1 MDQQTETG
9 NTTESGDELS
19 FNQSLET
26 ISGLDKETVEYALDH
41 GVDANEICDNHADSP
56 SALHL
61 FSRVTSDVN
70 IIETLIAH
78 GANVNALD
86 NFNRSALMMASYN
99 SSGVAFCLMN
109 KGADVN
115 QADDNGWHVM
125 HWFAANCEHQEV
137 VSLLVDAGAEVN
149 HVNNRGM
156 TPLSTCLVSGL
167 CPEVLTTLINRGAG
181 LPLKMFVGVDVLL
194 GIAEEKGRSPEVIAR
209 FKKHYQNGEIRSVE
223 IQ

>member
-1 MDQQTETG
+1 MDQQTK
-9 NTTESGDELS
+9 TENGDGLS

-26 ISGLDKETVEYALDH
+26 ISGLDKETVEYALNH
-41 GVDANEICDNHADSP
+41 GVDANELCDDHEDSP

-78 GANVNALD
+78 GANVNAVD

-99 SSGVAFCLMN
+99 NPGVAFCLMN
-109 KGADVN
+109 SGADVK
-115 QADDNGWHVM
+115 QADDNGWHPM

-137 VSLLVDAGAEVN
+137 CTFLISAGADVN
-149 HVNNRGM
+149 HINNRGM
-156 TPLSTCLVSGL
+156 TPLGTCLLSGV
-167 CPEVLTTLINRGAG
+167 CPEVLTTLINHGAG
-181 LPLKMFVGVDVLL
+181 LSPKMLSAIDVYIEL
-194 GIAEEKGRSPEVIAR
+194 AEEKGRSPEVLAR